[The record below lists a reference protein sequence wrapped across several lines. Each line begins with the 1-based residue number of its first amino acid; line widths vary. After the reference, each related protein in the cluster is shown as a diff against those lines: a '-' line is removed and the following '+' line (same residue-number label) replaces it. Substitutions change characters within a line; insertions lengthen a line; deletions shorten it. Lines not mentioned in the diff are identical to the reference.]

1 VAAGAGQHRRELC
14 RDEDELGIRI
24 VDAGAGY
31 DEVLFESRRRL
42 SELVRALASAGALF
56 GNDDLGFPRDWL
68 GRATSKEQ
76 ERGDP

>member
-1 VAAGAGQHRRELC
+1 
-14 RDEDELGIRI
+14 
-24 VDAGAGY
+24 
-31 DEVLFESRRRL
+31 L

-56 GNDDLGFPRDWL
+56 GNDDLGFPRDSL